1 MHFLFIYLLDTI
13 QTHNSLEK
21 FKRANSG
28 YMLCDIQGS
37 KNPYYHAITTEGRE
51 L

>member
-1 MHFLFIYLLDTI
+1 M